1 MHYYRVVHDMLT
13 FLTNKLTQIGVAIIS
28 VVALIF
34 FIFQSGKKQQKLI
47 EDKEDLEDYKKIRE
61 RIDET
66 PVSVDLDD
74 AIDRL
79 SKHNQLRD

>member
-1 MHYYRVVHDMLT
+1 MLCYRVVHDMLT
-13 FLTNKLTQIGVAIIS
+13 FLTNKLTQIGVAIVS

>member
-1 MHYYRVVHDMLT
+1 MLT
-13 FLTNKLTQIGVAIIS
+13 FLTNKLTQIGVAIVS

>member
-1 MHYYRVVHDMLT
+1 MWSFM
-13 FLTNKLTQIGVAIIS
+13 TNKLTQIGVAIVS

>member
-1 MHYYRVVHDMLT
+1 MWSLI
-13 FLTNKLTQIGVAIIS
+13 TNKLTQIGVAIVS

-47 EDKEDLEDYKKIRE
+47 DDKEDLEDYKKVRE

>member
-1 MHYYRVVHDMLT
+1 MWSLI
-13 FLTNKLTQIGVAIIS
+13 TNKLTQIGVAIVS

>member
-1 MHYYRVVHDMLT
+1 MWSLM
-13 FLTNKLTQIGVAIIS
+13 TNKLTQIGAGIL
-28 VVALIF
+28 ALVIF
-34 FIFQSGKKQQKLI
+34 VITIFQSGKKQQKLI
-47 EDKEDLEDYKKIRE
+47 EEKEDLEDYKKIRE

-66 PVSVDLDD
+66 PISVDLDD

>member
-1 MHYYRVVHDMLT
+1 MLCYRVVHDMLT

>member
-1 MHYYRVVHDMLT
+1 MHCYRVVHDVLT
-13 FLTNKLTQIGVAIIS
+13 FLTNKLTQIGVAIVS